1 MLWMFLWIFAQAPLA
16 QAQDG
21 AASPEPPGPARPA
34 LTTLKEVISFNM
46 DTARR
51 VTQPARIRGVI
62 TMVARG
68 WPSWIYVQDATAG
81 ALVVYRSASGE
92 LAEGTEVEAEGF
104 VDVGD
109 FHTYVG
115 RATVRV
121 VGTKPLPQPTL
132 VVPDR
137 LPTRDDF
144 GQWVRI
150 RARVR
155 NVATYEHGAVFLLAW
170 GPRHFLMFLYEPG
183 VALPGNLL
191 DSLVEIDG
199 LNWSDYDSANRPLRF
214 RLHCHTNTNIRVVSP
229 GRSDPFDMPLAS
241 AAELRAPTTPESPRI
256 RIRGT
261 VLGTD
266 PALSM
271 VFVETEHGLAKL
283 QVLPSFSRRN
293 MLHPTIREHPSFH
306 EFRPLP
312 EARPEPGE
320 IIDAIGVPTD
330 ESPFTVRLVSAD
342 WRVVHRGEPPVPLQ
356 IHPEDGRKPAN
367 DGRLVRIRAR
377 FIDHTFS
384 TVGPTNVVQLWLQA
398 DKEIFEARF
407 EGSDTNSL
415 VLPEGS
421 LVEASGICLPI
432 LGELRKP
439 RGMRLLLRSPSDVQ
453 PADEDLAWIT
463 PRVVKILSLAA
474 AVAAAGLIWI
484 GMLHRQVQRQTTEI
498 QAGANRLQLSEQR
511 FRTVFRSSP
520 AVMSLTRLDNSQFIA
535 VNDAFLKA
543 TGYSESEVIGRFAQ
557 DLNLYADPEQRL
569 EFIEILRRDGM
580 ARDREHL
587 VRRKDGSTFTA
598 LITGDIIDID
608 GRPHTL
614 TVALDITARKKAEQD
629 TLRALDAERELGEL
643 KSRFVSLVSHEF
655 RTPLGITMSAVEL
668 LRNYLD
674 RLPAAKR
681 AELLDDIYSATLR
694 MSDLMEQVLLLGR
707 VEAGKV
713 LFKPVPIDLVS
724 FAGRI
729 IDETLSATHH
739 RCPVTVTGTR
749 DAAEAI
755 ADEALLRPIL
765 SNLLTNAIKYSDEGH
780 PVRVGI
786 SRTGDEAVFTVT
798 DQGIGIPEA
807 DHPRLFEAFHRAS
820 NVEHVSGTGLGLLIV
835 RRCVD
840 LHQGRIDFESRLGEG
855 TTFRVH
861 IPAYPI
867 SLT

>member
-1 MLWMFLWIFAQAPLA
+1 
-16 QAQDG
+16 
-21 AASPEPPGPARPA
+21 
-34 LTTLKEVISFNM
+34 
-46 DTARR
+46 
-51 VTQPARIRGVI
+51 
-62 TMVARG
+62 
-68 WPSWIYVQDATAG
+68 
-81 ALVVYRSASGE
+81 
-92 LAEGTEVEAEGF
+92 
-104 VDVGD
+104 
-109 FHTYVG
+109 
-115 RATVRV
+115 
-121 VGTKPLPQPTL
+121 
-132 VVPDR
+132 
-137 LPTRDDF
+137 
-144 GQWVRI
+144 
-150 RARVR
+150 
-155 NVATYEHGAVFLLAW
+155 
-170 GPRHFLMFLYEPG
+170 
-183 VALPGNLL
+183 
-191 DSLVEIDG
+191 
-199 LNWSDYDSANRPLRF
+199 
-214 RLHCHTNTNIRVVSP
+214 
-229 GRSDPFDMPLAS
+229 
-241 AAELRAPTTPESPRI
+241 
-256 RIRGT
+256 
-261 VLGTD
+261 
-266 PALSM
+266 
-271 VFVETEHGLAKL
+271 
-283 QVLPSFSRRN
+283 
-293 MLHPTIREHPSFH
+293 
-306 EFRPLP
+306 
-312 EARPEPGE
+312 
-320 IIDAIGVPTD
+320 
-330 ESPFTVRLVSAD
+330 
-342 WRVVHRGEPPVPLQ
+342 
-356 IHPEDGRKPAN
+356 
-367 DGRLVRIRAR
+367 
-377 FIDHTFS
+377 
-384 TVGPTNVVQLWLQA
+384 
-398 DKEIFEARF
+398 
-407 EGSDTNSL
+407 
-415 VLPEGS
+415 
-421 LVEASGICLPI
+421 
-432 LGELRKP
+432 
-439 RGMRLLLRSPSDVQ
+439 
-453 PADEDLAWIT
+453 
-463 PRVVKILSLAA
+463 
-474 AVAAAGLIWI
+474 
-484 GMLHRQVQRQTTEI
+484 
-498 QAGANRLQLSEQR
+498 
-511 FRTVFRSSP
+511 
-520 AVMSLTRLDNSQFIA
+520 MSLTRLDNSQFIA

-765 SNLLTNAIKYSDEGH
+765 SNLLTNAIKYSDEGR